1 MASGKQQKTGIEPSI
16 HAGALPRPLVH
27 STDEDRFFDY
37 CLQPYDPLRDPRGK
51 LRSESLLWNSLDV
64 AGATPSLDEAL
75 RAVQLRAGRDMTV
88 VGIKHHEGRL
98 WWELYFY
105 DRQKEDDAV
114 QASSII
120 DAVAPWF
127 NVAPKPLETVPYFM
141 FSFDISPNIADGG
154 TVEIVNLYLPYF
166 QVQGGRSY
174 KQSVTGLEM
183 DNVYRFLHPKTEIRQ
198 IMHDIR
204 QSVFIDYTR
213 VSLATVLL
221 PELIDCNR
229 ICVAKKRFADAV
241 YYSGIDVGQLL
252 FFLKR
257 FDYPAAI
264 QTFVEGH
271 RDVLDH
277 LRFDVGIDFTM
288 RPDGSV
294 VMTKTSYYAT
304 L

>member
-1 MASGKQQKTGIEPSI
+1 MTQASADPTTT
-16 HAGALPRPLVH
+16 RPLVH

-51 LRSESLLWNSLDV
+51 LRSESLIWNSLDV
-64 AGATPSLDEAL
+64 AEAPTSLDEAL
-75 RAVQLRAGRDMTV
+75 RAIQARAGRDMTV
-88 VGIKHHEGRL
+88 IGIKHHEGRL

-105 DRQKEDDAV
+105 DRQKEDPDV
-114 QASSII
+114 TASSII
-120 DAVAPWF
+120 DAASPWF
-127 NVAPKPLETVPYFM
+127 RVVPIPRETVPYFM
-141 FSFDISPNIADGG
+141 FSFDVTPDLADGG
-154 TVEIVNLYLPYF
+154 EVDIVNLYLPYF
-166 QVQGGRSY
+166 EVQGGRSY
-174 KQSVTGLEM
+174 KQSADGLEM

-204 QSVFIDYTR
+204 QSVFIDYSR

-252 FFLKR
+252 FFLRR
-257 FDYPAAI
+257 FDYPEAI
-264 QTFVEGH
+264 QTFVQMN
-271 RDVLDH
+271 RSMLDH
-277 LRFDVGIDFTM
+277 LRFDVGIDFTTG
-288 RPDGSV
+288 PDGSV
-294 VMTKTSYYAT
+294 VMTKSSYYAT